1 MQNPGESRPVPGVLD
16 DSERLEIESRFGV
29 DSDQVLRDHV
39 ISHVLAAIA
48 SAGTDDIIFFGG
60 TALSRTHL
68 LDLRLS
74 EDIDLIALGDRR
86 AVGDRIESAVA
97 RQLQRTL
104 GAVQFTPRLRDTRH
118 PEPSVMQV
126 GDVRVQIQLLT
137 AEGYPD
143 WPTEIIEIE
152 QRYRDASTARLRVL
166 TAAAF
171 VAAKLSSW
179 SDRLAPRD
187 LYDLWAMAE
196 GGMINGDA
204 VRLFGRVGP
213 FTSAAKVSFAVIPSE
228 AEWNAAL
235 GHQGIIRIGPQDAA
249 IAVRDAI
256 EVALSR

>member
-1 MQNPGESRPVPGVLD
+1 MQDPGKGRPVPGVLD
-16 DSERLEIESRFGV
+16 ERERLEVEGRFGV
-29 DSDQVLRDHV
+29 DSEQVIRDHV

-48 SAGTDDIIFFGG
+48 GLGTDDVIFFGG

-68 LDLRLS
+68 SDLRLS
-74 EDIDLIALGDRR
+74 EDVDLIALADRR

-104 GAVQFTPRLRDTRH
+104 GAVQFTPHLRDTRH

-126 GDVRVQIQLLT
+126 GDVRVQLQLL
-137 AEGYPD
+137 ASEGYPA
-143 WPTEIIEIE
+143 WPTELVDIE
-152 QRYRDASTARLRVL
+152 QRYSDASPALLRVL
-166 TAAAF
+166 TPAAF

-196 GGMINGDA
+196 MGLFDSDA
-204 VRLFGRVGP
+204 VRLFGRFGP
-213 FTSAAKVSFAVIPSE
+213 YTSAAKVPIAEIPSV

-249 IAVRDAI
+249 TVVRDAI
-256 EVALSR
+256 RRALGD